1 MTPTTAMRVVAAG
14 LAAGTLLLG
23 LTVRVGGLPQSIAKP
38 LGVVLWC
45 TLVYW
50 CLRCVM
56 PLAGIWRAAC
66 LAAAIG
72 WAVEWLQLTGVLR
85 NLAEILPLA
94 RWVLGTTFH
103 APDLVAYPIGAAL
116 GAGVHLALRRLGW
129 WPVSMRADNRASD
142 ETPTLPLA

>member
-1 MTPTTAMRVVAAG
+1 MTAMRVVAAG
-14 LAAGTLLLG
+14 LAAGTMLLG
-23 LTVRVGGLPQSIAKP
+23 LAVRVGGLPQSLAKP

-50 CLRCVM
+50 CVRCVM
-56 PLAGIWRAAC
+56 PMAGVWRTAC

-72 WAVEWLQLTGVLR
+72 WAVEWLQLTGVLHD
-85 NLAEILPLA
+85 LAEILPLA

-116 GAGVHLALRRLGW
+116 GAGMHLALRPVGW
-129 WPVSMRADNRASD
+129 WPESTPADHRVSD
-142 ETPTLPLA
+142 ETPTRPKA